1 MSHSESSKP
10 QEGEMMSPINNGGPN
25 RTLGAV
31 IGGCRMPVSQLFLA
45 QRFNS
50 LFGINLPST
59 CSFDSDITKAL
70 SFKWLSDVLKL
81 RGLALYKRREM
92 SGLRRFS
99 IQSLLMPTGLAVLT
113 YSPLLHEYISF
124 SINSWICTCLCDD
137 LDISKN
143 SSHF

>member
-50 LFGINLPST
+50 LFGINLTST
-59 CSFDSDITKAL
+59 CSFDSDIPKAL

-81 RGLALYKRREM
+81 RGLAVHRRREM

-99 IQSLLMPTGLAVLT
+99 IQSLLMLT